1 MSEEIIY
8 RYLDNN
14 IKNKREESLKKFLKE
29 QQINNEELRF
39 FDLEMYNEDRD
50 LKSKINGI
58 IFRSKF
64 NKNVILTKY
73 QIEILDILS
82 CNNIFLSAPTSFG
95 KTFIMLE
102 YIKRNIESL
111 NNIIFI
117 IPTIALMNEL
127 LKKMYDNFRDDY
139 NICINGNEVIK
150 EKNIFVFVPERSD
163 AKFLEEI
170 KNIEIDFLVFDEIYK
185 LQGNRRDVKK
195 DDRLIFMNKV
205 YLDLVNKANKIAL
218 LGPYINSVEFE
229 NTRLDI
235 VKYYSNFMP
244 VYNDIDILKEN
255 EKWKDKINLVDN
267 QLIYFRTPKS
277 IYNSIDELLSNIPE
291 NEYYKNIYKDEI
303 KFLEET
309 IGEEW
314 YVVDLLK
321 RGIGIHHGKTP
332 MFLRKFYE
340 NEYNIG
346 NMKILLCTNTL
357 MEGINT
363 PTESLLI
370 VDNPGD
376 AFKLNNL
383 MGRVGRL
390 NPSKPKI
397 GKIVLCDRSILSY
410 MKDNNSWLDLKI
422 RAEDVEIFSDDEV
435 LYLNKRYLEKSKQ
448 EEYNNKIRKLKE
460 NYNISTEDMIER
472 NLELN
477 KTLNLF
483 EKNIYNEII
492 NSKNLYECVV
502 ATVKLIPSVS
512 YFFNKTQY
520 KNLNLNIDFLP
531 YKTYIVDILVNKSF
545 KDIIK
550 DFNIKYNTTRNI
562 ENINI
567 FIDALYNLNNYI
579 KFKFSKIIN
588 YLEVVKKEISNEN
601 VKKFISLI
609 SSFNNSEVSYK
620 ILDDLGIET
629 NDAQKIIKVLNISND
644 ISASSMMNIL
654 KENKIKLL
662 KENLSPFSKNNIE
675 SI

>member
-1 MSEEIIY
+1 MRIKNRLSPYPVLDNYGDDYVDSSFEVDYEVDTQFTEVYGKLTFKLVNEEIRRLIAEKKAVYAVHIESPTTCY
-8 RYLDNN
+8 RKVISSDDVEIEFKLNASQVSKVIEIRTFIVLTQA
-14 IKNKREESLKKFLKE
+14 IKGFYSKNFHPDY
-29 QQINNEELRF
+29 QGQT
-39 FDLEMYNEDRD
+39 FDLEQHQ
-50 LKSKINGI
+50 I
-58 IFRSKF
+58 IAIGTA
-64 NKNVILTKY
+64 KNY
-73 QIEILDILS
+73 
-82 CNNIFLSAPTSFG
+82 
-95 KTFIMLE
+95 
-102 YIKRNIESL
+102 
-111 NNIIFI
+111 
-117 IPTIALMNEL
+117 
-127 LKKMYDNFRDDY
+127 
-139 NICINGNEVIK
+139 
-150 EKNIFVFVPERSD
+150 
-163 AKFLEEI
+163 
-170 KNIEIDFLVFDEIYK
+170 
-185 LQGNRRDVKK
+185 DVKK

-520 KNLNLNIDFLP
+520 ENLNLNIDFLP

-550 DFNIKYNTTRNI
+550 NFNIKYNTTRNI